1 MIYAMSDIHGQYEQF
16 LTLLEQIGIR
26 KEDTLYILGDVVDR
40 GPEPM
45 KILKYM
51 MAHSNIIP
59 IIGNHEVMALPNLK
73 LLVPEISG
81 DFLDKLPS
89 KVYQDFADWT
99 QNGSTSTIQD
109 FRKLPPEE
117 RHQVVQYMK
126 SFRPY
131 GKEIVN
137 GQEYWLVHAG
147 LDHFS
152 ETKRL
157 EEYSVEDLVWTRI
170 DYEIPYFNDII
181 VVSGI
186 HRHRISLGTATQGIF
201 LKQTITLRSTV
212 EQGKAMED
220 WRQSAWIPGKNIMRG
235 KCCKEQ
241 KNANWNS

>member
-1 MIYAMSDIHGQYEQF
+1 M
-16 LTLLEQIGIR
+16 
-26 KEDTLYILGDVVDR
+26 
-40 GPEPM
+40 
-45 KILKYM
+45 
-51 MAHSNIIP
+51 
-59 IIGNHEVMALPNLK
+59 K

-109 FRKLPPEE
+109 FRKLPQEE
-117 RHQVVQYMK
+117 RHQVVEYME
-126 SFRPY
+126 SFRPC

-152 ETKRL
+152 ETKLL
-157 EEYSVEDLVWTRI
+157 EEYSIEDLVWTRI
-170 DYEIPYFNDII
+170 DYEIPYFDDII

-186 HRHRISLGTATQGIF
+186 RQHRTSLETAAQGIF
-201 LKQTITLRSTV
+201 LKQTITLRSTA
-212 EQGKAMED
+212 EQEKAMED
-220 WRQSAWIPGKNIMRG
+220 WRPSAWIPGKNIMRG

-241 KNANWNS
+241 KNAD

>member
-1 MIYAMSDIHGQYEQF
+1 MKVLNFEDSVYKANA
-16 LTLLEQIGIR
+16 IR
-26 KEDTLYILGDVVDR
+26 KVLNQCGVAKIELVSNVEDGLQMLKNAEDTLYILGDVVDR

-73 LLVPEISG
+73 LLVPEVSRN
-81 DFLDKLPS
+81 FLDKLPT
-89 KVYQDFADWT
+89 KVYRDFDNWT

-109 FRKLPPEE
+109 FRKLPQEE
-117 RHQVVQYMK
+117 RHQVVEYMK
-126 SFRPY
+126 SFHPY

-152 ETKRL
+152 ETKHL
-157 EEYSVEDLVWTRI
+157 EEYSVDDLVWTRI

-186 HRHRISLGTATQGIF
+186 HRHRISLGTTA
-201 LKQTITLRSTV
+201 
-212 EQGKAMED
+212 
-220 WRQSAWIPGKNIMRG
+220 
-235 KCCKEQ
+235 
-241 KNANWNS
+241 

>member
-26 KEDTLYILGDVVDR
+26 KEDTLYILDDVVDR

-73 LLVPEISG
+73 LLVPEVSRN
-81 DFLDKLPS
+81 FLDKLPP
-89 KVYQDFADWT
+89 KVYRDFDNWT

-109 FRKLPPEE
+109 FRKLPQEE
-117 RHQVVQYMK
+117 RHQVVEYMK

-170 DYEIPYFNDII
+170 DYEIPYFDDII
-181 VVSGI
+181 VVSGHTPTQNI
-186 HRHRISLGTATQGIF
+186 LGNNRPGYIF
-201 LKQTITLRSTV
+201 KANHHIAINCGA
-212 EQGKAMED
+212 GKINGRLAAICLD
-220 WRQSAWIPGKNIMRG
+220 TGKEYYAR
-235 KCCKEQ
+235 
-241 KNANWNS
+241 

>member
-1 MIYAMSDIHGQYEQF
+1 MGSEMC
-16 LTLLEQIGIR
+16 IR
-26 KEDTLYILGDVVDR
+26 D
-40 GPEPM
+40 
-45 KILKYM
+45 
-51 MAHSNIIP
+51 
-59 IIGNHEVMALPNLK
+59 
-73 LLVPEISG
+73 
-81 DFLDKLPS
+81 
-89 KVYQDFADWT
+89 
-99 QNGSTSTIQD
+99 STSTIQD

-186 HRHRISLGTATQGIF
+186 HRHRISLGTTA
-201 LKQTITLRSTV
+201 
-212 EQGKAMED
+212 
-220 WRQSAWIPGKNIMRG
+220 
-235 KCCKEQ
+235 
-241 KNANWNS
+241 